1 MGSLL
6 LSSTLLALKFNAKS
20 VAGIGLCITLLICTV
35 CVYHHLVVV
44 SIVWSVYLH
53 VSLE

>member
-6 LSSTLLALKFNAKS
+6 LSSTLLALLKVNAKS
-20 VAGIGLCITLLICTV
+20 VAGIGLCIILYVL
-35 CVYHHLVVV
+35 CVHLVVV

-53 VSLE
+53 VPLE